1 MKLNQILN
9 AARSIRALALCAMA
23 LLGIAA
29 APAANFFDDNVS
41 GIDLGNAS
49 GGANLSGNGH
59 RQWAIFALSGGVTIT
74 DTSVDGSYDVLGNV
88 GAAGA
93 GGLTLSLSRIQGSV
107 FRDTGSYANSG
118 GVVTGT
124 NTGGNGAYLNTAV
137 GNANSA
143 SSAAQGLT
151 ASTSGLTLGGG
162 VSGSVYGSNYT
173 AALSLN
179 NTAGSITATSAGT
192 KVLNLTDLILSGT
205 GAILTLNGNGVAGA
219 VNYVINVNRYLTL
232 GTAAQIQL
240 GGGLTP
246 QNVLFNVKSN
256 VTQYDVTLSGG
267 SVLNGI
273 LLAPTRTVKLTGAS
287 TVNGEVIASGVSLSG
302 RSKVIN
308 PTVSQ

>member
-1 MKLNQILN
+1 MKLNKILN
-9 AARSIRALALCAMA
+9 VARSIRALVLCAMA
-23 LLGIAA
+23 LLGAGAA
-29 APAANFFDDNVS
+29 QAANFFDDNVS

-74 DTSVDGSYDVLGNV
+74 DTSSDGSYDVLGNV

-93 GGLTLSLSRIQGSV
+93 GGLTLSLSKIQGSV

-137 GNANSA
+137 SNANSA

-179 NTAGSITATSAGT
+179 NTSGSITATSAGT

-256 VTQYDVTLSGG
+256 ATQYDVTLSGG

-273 LLAPTRTVKLTGAS
+273 LLAATRNVSLTGAS
-287 TVNGEVIASGVSLSG
+287 TVNGEVIAKGVSLSG
-302 RSKVIN
+302 RSKVTN
-308 PTVSQ
+308 STVSP

>member
-1 MKLNQILN
+1 V
-9 AARSIRALALCAMA
+9 ARSIRVLVLGVLA
-23 LLGIAA
+23 LLGGAA

-49 GGANLSGNGH
+49 GGATGTH
-59 RQWAIFALSGGVTIT
+59 KQWAIFALSGGVTIT

-88 GAAGA
+88 GIAGA

-118 GVVTGT
+118 GVVTGS
-124 NTGGNGAYLNTAV
+124 NTGGNGAYLNTGV
-137 GNANSA
+137 SNANTA
-143 SSAAQGLT
+143 SSVAQGLT

-232 GTAAQIQL
+232 GTAAKIQL
-240 GGGLTP
+240 GGGLTA

-256 VTQYDVTLSGG
+256 ATQYDVTLSGG

-273 LLAPTRTVKLTGAS
+273 LLAPTRTVKLSGAS
-287 TVNGEVIASGVSLSG
+287 TVTGEVIANGVSLSG

>member
-1 MKLNQILN
+1 MKLDRILN
-9 AARSIRALALCAMA
+9 VARSIRVLVLGAMA
-23 LLGIAA
+23 LLGAVAA
-29 APAANFFDDNVS
+29 RAENFFDDTIS
-41 GIDLGNAS
+41 GINLGNAS

-59 RQWAIFALSGGVTIT
+59 RQWAIFALTGGATVT
-74 DTSVDGSYDVLGNV
+74 DTSLDGIYDVLGNV
-88 GAAGA
+88 GIAGA
-93 GGLTLSLSRIQGSV
+93 GGLSLSLGKIQGSV

-124 NTGGNGAYLNTAV
+124 NTAGNGAYLNTGV
-137 GNANSA
+137 SNANGA
-143 SSAAQGLT
+143 SSVAQGLL

-179 NTAGSITATSAGT
+179 NTAGSITATSSGT

-205 GAILTLNGNGVAGA
+205 GAILSLNGNGVAGA

-256 VTQYDVTLSGG
+256 ATPYDVTLSGG

-273 LLAPTRTVKLTGAS
+273 LLAPTRTVKLSGAS
-287 TVNGEVIASGVSLSG
+287 VVNGEVIAKAVSLSG

>member
-1 MKLNQILN
+1 MKLNN
-9 AARSIRALALCAMA
+9 RMNVARSIRVLVLGAMA
-23 LLGIAA
+23 LLGAVAA
-29 APAANFFDDNVS
+29 QAANFFDDNVS

-49 GGANLSGNGH
+49 GGSTGTH
-59 RQWAIFALSGGVTIT
+59 KHWAIFALSGGVTIT
-74 DTSVDGSYDVLGNV
+74 DTSLDGSYDVLGNV
-88 GAAGA
+88 GIAGA
-93 GGLTLSLSRIQGSV
+93 GGLSLSLSRIQGSV
-107 FRDTGSYANSG
+107 FRDTGTYSNSG

-124 NTGGNGAYLNTAV
+124 NTTGNGAYLNTGV
-137 GNANSA
+137 SNANTA
-143 SSAAQGLT
+143 SSVAQGLT

-173 AALSLN
+173 AALSLT

-246 QNVLFNVKSN
+246 QNVLFNVKSYA
-256 VTQYDVTLSGG
+256 TQYDVTLSGG

-287 TVNGEVIASGVSLSG
+287 VVTGEVIANSVSLSG

-308 PTVSQ
+308 PVVSQ

>member
-1 MKLNQILN
+1 MKLNQLMN
-9 AARSIRALALCAMA
+9 VARGIRVLVLGALAL
-23 LLGIAA
+23 LGAGA

-49 GGANLSGNGH
+49 GGSTGTH

-88 GAAGA
+88 GIAGN
-93 GGLTLSLSRIQGSV
+93 GGLSMSLSKIQGSV
-107 FRDTGSYANSG
+107 FRDTGTFSNSG
-118 GVVTGT
+118 GTVTGT
-124 NTGGNGAYLNTAV
+124 NTTGNGAYLNTGV
-137 GNANSA
+137 SNANTASA
-143 SSAAQGLT
+143 VAQGLT

-179 NTAGSITATSAGT
+179 NTPGSITATSGGT
-192 KVLNLTDLILSGT
+192 KVLNLTDLILSGA

-232 GTAAQIQL
+232 GSAAKIQL

-256 VTQYDVTLSGG
+256 ATQYDVTLSGG

-273 LLAPTRTVKLTGAS
+273 LLAPTRTVKLSGGSVVT
-287 TVNGEVIASGVSLSG
+287 GEVIAKGVSLSG